1 MIDIKSFFMG
11 PMDNIVYVLSDTET
25 RQCCVIDPAWDVP
38 QLIQTIQNN
47 QLTLTCILLT
57 HGHHDHVNG
66 LSELLAYSSVPVYL
80 SYLETDH
87 LIPKMP
93 DSCVP
98 LNLIDTGHNIKL
110 GNISI
115 TAYTTPGHTP
125 GGLCYQIETHLF
137 TGDTV
142 FVDGCGRCDLQS
154 SDVDQMYD
162 SLQWIKSLPDN
173 IMIYPGHHYGEFA
186 TDTIGSQKQKN
197 RFLMCESREMFI
209 RKRMGL
215 K

>member
-1 MIDIKSFFMG
+1 MIDINSFFLG

-38 QLIQTIQNN
+38 QLIQTIQKN
-47 QLTLTCILLT
+47 QLTLTYILLT

-80 SYLETDH
+80 SCLEANH
-87 LIPKMP
+87 LIPTCP
-93 DSCVP
+93 DGDSD
-98 LNLIDTGHNIKL
+98 LQLHLIGNGHDIKL
-110 GNISI
+110 GKISI

-125 GGLCYQIETHLF
+125 GGLCYQIGTHLF
-137 TGDTV
+137 SGDTV

-162 SLQWIKSLPDN
+162 SLQWIKSLPDDT
-173 IMIYPGHHYGEFA
+173 IIYPGHHYGATE
-186 TDTIGSQKQKN
+186 TDTIGGAN
-197 RFLMCESREMFI
+197 GTFTPLFNI
-209 RKRMGL
+209 V
-215 K
+215 